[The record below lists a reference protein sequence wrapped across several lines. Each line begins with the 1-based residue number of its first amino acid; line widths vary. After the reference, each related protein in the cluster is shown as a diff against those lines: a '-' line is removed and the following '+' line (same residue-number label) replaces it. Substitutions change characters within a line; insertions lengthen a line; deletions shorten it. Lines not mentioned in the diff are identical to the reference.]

1 MPKSELETRQD
12 MVKFLGQNAGNF
24 GTKMQFQSVQSA
36 SQVTNEK
43 PAEISI
49 HYLYKT
55 TCPSSNQKTF
65 FLRKINTAI
74 FVFSYLLSF
83 LYSQFYSDIISIL
96 YPYITVCLHNYTK

>member
-1 MPKSELETRQD
+1 MLKSELETRQD

-55 TCPSSNQKTF
+55 TCLSSNQKTF
-65 FLRKINTAI
+65 FLRKINAAI
-74 FVFSYLLSF
+74 LFSPT
-83 LYSQFYSDIISIL
+83 LYSFSILNSILLWRYLNSISI
-96 YPYITVCLHNYTK
+96 YYCLST